1 MKNDLT
7 LAAKAARGI
16 DAAGYTG
23 DQNGPAIDMQGFE
36 SAVLAITMGTAADG
50 TVTFGVEES
59 DNGSTGWT
67 DVSGASV
74 VLTGTGD
81 ADDDSAQFATVRADG
96 VKRYIRV
103 TSDHSAS
110 NAADYG
116 VVALL
121 IRGASS
127 GEVATADAPAF
138 SV

>member
-16 DAAGYTG
+16 DADEYTG
-23 DQNGPAIDMQGFE
+23 DQNGPAIDLQGFE
-36 SAVLAITMGTAADG
+36 SAVLAISFGTAAAG

-67 DVSGASV
+67 DVAGASV
-74 VLTGTGD
+74 ILDGAT
-81 ADDDSAQFATVRADG
+81 DDDSAQFATVRADG

>member
-7 LAAKAARGI
+7 LAAKAVVGI
-16 DAAGYTG
+16 DADAYAA
-23 DQNGPAIDMQGFE
+23 DNNGAAIDMQGFE
-36 SAVLAITMGTAADG
+36 SAVLAISFGTAATG

-59 DNGSTGWT
+59 DDGLTGWT
-67 DVSGASV
+67 DVTGASV
-74 VLTGTGD
+74 ILDGD
-81 ADDDSAQFATVRADG
+81 SDDDSAHHATVRADG

-103 TSDHSAS
+103 TADHSAS